1 MFEYYGRWHNVS
13 GTVAQRE
20 RLPGKKDRSNEPG
33 SFRVSSQGRVPP
45 GGCHG
50 GCYPVCATPVQMI
63 VTRYRIGWRQPIHE
77 VVMMTSVSIKAM
89 NRLAMLAVMG
99 GFVLASAPTEAE
111 GQFGR
116 NKVQFDDF
124 DFRVLE
130 SEHFD
135 WHYYPEEQEAVFDAV
150 RMGERWYERFARTF
164 QHDFEQSKPVVL
176 YADHPDFQQTN
187 TLSGFISE
195 GTGGVTESLKNRV
208 IMPITGSY
216 WDTDHVLGHEL
227 VHAFQYNVAQ
237 SRSGSGLQGLA
248 TLPLWLIEGMAEYL
262 SVGRDDP
269 LTGMWIR
276 DAIRRDALPTIQQMT
291 RDRRF
296 FPYRYGQALW
306 AYIGGTYGDD
316 AIVQIYRRSLRV
328 GFEGAIQGV
337 LGMSTDTLS
346 VRWSEKSVEDY
357 GPLLVGRDAPA
368 DVGNLILAPSTGS
381 GATNISPA
389 ISPDGRYVAFLSEKD
404 LFSVDLFMA
413 DVQTGEIIRKLT
425 SANSDPHV
433 DALRYID
440 SSGTWSPDSKFFAFV
455 VVASGDNQFVV
466 VNSDNGAV
474 EQRIA
479 LDGIGAVA
487 NPSWSPDGRSLA
499 FSGSVGGISDL
510 YVYDLDTGETRQLTD
525 DKYAD
530 LQPTWSPDGSTLAF
544 TSDRGPTTDFE
555 ALSYS
560 RFQLATVDV
569 VTRDVQAVPVF
580 GNVKHINPHY
590 SGDGQTL
597 YFISDQDGVADI
609 YGLEL
614 ASGDV
619 QRITRVATGVSGH
632 TYLSPAMTLAQD
644 GTVAFSVFDEREF
657 HIYTTNVNDPAPV
670 ATVVD
675 GAEFQEGRR
684 LPPMNP
690 QRFSRIATY
699 LADTETGLLPSGTY
713 EEEDSEEYKTG
724 LSLDY
729 LGQPTIGVGTDNYG
743 NYIGGQ
749 TSAYFSD
756 MLGDKILGLGLQ
768 ASGTLKDIGGQA
780 FYTDM
785 GDRWNWSLT
794 GGRIP
799 YQLGGYLQDS
809 DENGPYTGIVRQR
822 IFITSA
828 AGGLQ
833 YPFSTTE
840 RVEFSLGVTRYSYDF
855 ELEKFYFSNQYEKES
870 LDAPSPLSMV
880 QASIALVGDN
890 AFYGFVS
897 PIRGGRYRFSLQR
910 TQGTTTF
917 STIIGDFRRY
927 YAPHRDLTFAV
938 RGLHYGRYGLDD
950 SEQTQGGFGLLNP
963 LFLGFET
970 FVRGYAWESLDQDE
984 CDAGAV
990 AGVNDCPALNRLF
1003 GHKLAVGSVEMR
1015 IPFIGAEQFGLIN
1028 FPFLPTELVAF
1039 ADAGLAWDSPYSN
1052 DEPILEWSRSS
1063 SERVPVVSTGV
1074 AARMNILGFMILEA
1088 YYAYPWQRPDK
1099 GWHWGF
1105 QMAPGW

>member
-1 MFEYYGRWHNVS
+1 MMIDLS
-13 GTVAQRE
+13 TAKLS
-20 RLPGKKDRSNEPG
+20 RLS
-33 SFRVSSQGRVPP
+33 
-45 GGCHG
+45 
-50 GCYPVCATPVQMI
+50 
-63 VTRYRIGWRQPIHE
+63 
-77 VVMMTSVSIKAM
+77 
-89 NRLAMLAVMG
+89 MLALLG
-99 GFVLASAPTEAE
+99 GLALSAAPTEAA
-111 GQFGR
+111 GQYFGR

-124 DFRVLE
+124 DFRVLQTD
-130 SEHFD
+130 HFD
-135 WHYYPEEQEAVFDAV
+135 WHYYPEEQEAVFDAA

-164 QHDFEQSKPVVL
+164 QHDFEQSKPVIL

-187 TLSGFISE
+187 TLSGTING

-208 IMPITGSY
+208 IMPLTGSY

-237 SRSGSGLQGLA
+237 SRSGGGLQGLS

-276 DAIRRDALPTIQQMT
+276 DAIRRDALPTIHQMT
-291 RDRRF
+291 TDSRY

-316 AIVQIYRRSLRV
+316 AIVQVYRRALRV

-346 VRWSEKSVEDY
+346 VRWRDKSAEDF
-357 GPLLVGRDAPA
+357 GPLLVGREAPE
-368 DVGNLILAPSTGS
+368 DVGRLLLAPSTGS
-381 GATNISPA
+381 GPTNISPS

-404 LFSVDLFMA
+404 LFSIDLFMA

-425 SANSDPHV
+425 SANSDPHI

-440 SSGTWSPDSKFFAFV
+440 SSGTWSPDSEFFAFA
-455 VVASGDNQFVV
+455 VVANGDNELVV
-466 VNSDNGAV
+466 VNSDDGMVA
-474 EQRIA
+474 QRIP
-479 LDGIGAVA
+479 LVGIGAVA
-487 NPSWSPDGRSLA
+487 NPSWSPDGGSLA

-510 YVYDLDTGETRQLTD
+510 YIYDLETEEIRQLTS

-530 LQPTWSPDGSTLAF
+530 MQPSWSPDGSTIVF
-544 TSDRGPTTDFE
+544 TSDRGPETDFE
-555 ALSYS
+555 SLSYS
-560 RFQLATVDV
+560 RFQLAMVDV
-569 VTRDVQAVPVF
+569 ASRDVRVVPVF
-580 GNVKHINPHY
+580 GNVKHINPQY
-590 SGDGQTL
+590 SGDGESV
-597 YFISDQDGVADI
+597 YFLSDQDGVTDI
-609 YGLEL
+609 YELEL
-614 ASGDV
+614 DGGDV
-619 QRITRVATGVSGH
+619 RRVTMVATGVSGH
-632 TYLSPAMTLAQD
+632 TYLSPAMTVAQD
-644 GTVAFSVFDEREF
+644 GTVVFSVFDEREF
-657 HIYTTNVNDPAPV
+657 HIYTKNVNDPSPIV
-670 ATVVD
+670 TVVE
-675 GAEFQEGRR
+675 GASFQEGRR

-690 QRFSRIATY
+690 NRFSRIATY

-713 EEEDSEEYKTG
+713 DEADTEEYKTG

-729 LGQPTIGVGTDNYG
+729 LGQPTIGVGTDTYG

-768 ASGTLKDIGGQA
+768 ASGTLKDIGGQV

-785 GDRWNWSLT
+785 SDRWNWNVS

-799 YQLGGYLQDS
+799 YQLGGYLAGADQ
-809 DENGPYTGIVRQR
+809 NGSYVGLLRQR

-828 AGGLQ
+828 TGGVS

-840 RVEFSLGVTRYSYDF
+840 RIEFSLGLTRYSYDF
-855 ELEKFYFSNQYEKES
+855 ELEKFYNFTNFYEKEN
-870 LDAPSPLSMV
+870 LPAPDALNMFN
-880 QASIALVGDN
+880 ASVALVGDN

-897 PIRGGRYRFSLQR
+897 PIRGGRYRFEYRQ

-927 YAPHRDLTFAV
+927 YAPHKNLTVGF
-938 RGLHYGRYGLDD
+938 RGMHYGRYGL
-950 SEQTQGGFGLLNP
+950 STAEQTQDGFGLLNP

-970 FVRGYAWESLDQDE
+970 FVRGYAWGSLDPNE
-984 CDAGAV
+984 CTAGAT
-990 AGVNDCPALNRLF
+990 AANTCPALNRLY
-1003 GHKLAVGSVEMR
+1003 GHKLAVTSVEMR
-1015 IPFIGAEQFGLIN
+1015 VPFIGVEQFGIIN

-1039 ADAGLAWDSPYSN
+1039 ADAGLAWDSPYTN
-1052 DEPILEWSRSS
+1052 DEPVLEWSRSS
-1063 SERVPVVSTGV
+1063 AARVPVLSTGV
-1074 AARMNILGFMILEA
+1074 SARMNILGFMVLEA

-1105 QMAPGW
+1105 NMAPGW